1 VTVPHKTLYVPDK
14 DESMW
19 AAAQRVA
26 DKTGVSVSRIVSKA
40 LQHHLPTVAAEL
52 EQRQEEPVVDEWA
65 GLAA

>member
-1 VTVPHKTLYVPDK
+1 MPHKTLYVPNK

-26 DKTGVSVSRIVSKA
+26 DKTDVSVSRIVSEA
-40 LQHHLPTVAAEL
+40 LRLHLPAVAAEL
-52 EQRQEEPVVDEWA
+52 EQKRDEPVADEWA